1 MHLWPVQHA
10 EAFRAVLDD
19 HDSEDDVR
27 KGAESFYK
35 VAQEFFDSFQ
45 NRAKIEWE
53 QISSPFRRHAQKDDL
68 RDFLAAEDSVDDGEE
83 EVPQFLAHRQLQQD
97 EDSDPNDLIHKLERK
112 YAGDNA
118 VGGSS
123 SSEDEISV

>member
-1 MHLWPVQHA
+1 LI
-10 EAFRAVLDD
+10 
-19 HDSEDDVR
+19 DVR

-97 EDSDPNDLIHKLERK
+97 SEEIHNAFVANNSPYSRFNDHAHPKKARNRGELK
-112 YAGDNA
+112 
-118 VGGSS
+118 
-123 SSEDEISV
+123 